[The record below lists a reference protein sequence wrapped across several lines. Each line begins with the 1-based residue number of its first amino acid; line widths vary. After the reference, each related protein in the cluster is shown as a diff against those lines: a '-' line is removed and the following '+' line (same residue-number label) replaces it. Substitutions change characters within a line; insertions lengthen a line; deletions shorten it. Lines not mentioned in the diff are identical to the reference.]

1 MDHRKTGTLFI
12 IIAAA
17 LWGMISIFVTLL
29 TSLGLSS
36 MQISAVRSCAAPLF
50 LIPFIWFKDKRLLFI
65 APRDWYYFFG
75 TGVISLLF
83 FNWCYFNT
91 IKAASVSVAAVLLYT
106 SPIFVVLM
114 SAALFGE
121 KLTRFKLLALAFTFL
136 GCVLVSGIISQ
147 GGSIGLYALL
157 SGLGSGFGYALY
169 SIFGRY
175 ALRKYDPLTVTLG
188 TILFCGA
195 GSIVLSIAESGSSLP
210 TAFFSL
216 KGFIGCSGMA
226 LLCCALPYMLYTT
239 GLCHVESSKASIY
252 ATVEPAVA
260 ALIGVTLFKEQLTI
274 ANLIGMAMIFLSVLL
289 LSREG

>member
-1 MDHRKTGTLFI
+1 MNRKTGTAFI
-12 IIAAA
+12 VTAAA
-17 LWGMISIFVTLL
+17 LWGTISIFVTLL

-50 LIPFIWFKDKRLLFI
+50 LVPYLWFKDKRLLFI

-75 TGVISLLF
+75 TGVVSLLF

-121 KLTRFKLLALAFTFL
+121 KLTKPKLLALALTFS
-136 GCVLVSGIISQ
+136 GCVLVSGILSQ
-147 GGSIGLYALL
+147 GSNIGVYALL

-175 ALRKYDPLTVTLG
+175 ALKKYAPFTVTLW

-195 GSIVLSIAESGSSLP
+195 GSLILSVMESGFSLP
-210 TAFFSL
+210 GEFFSL
-216 KGFIGCSGMA
+216 KGAVGCIGMA
-226 LLCCALPYMLYTT
+226 LICCALPYLLYTT
-239 GLCHVESSKASIY
+239 GLCHVESSKAAIY

-260 ALIGVTLFKEQLTI
+260 ALIGITIFKEQLT
-274 ANLIGMAMIFLSVLL
+274 ALNFAGMALIFISVLL
-289 LSREG
+289 LAKAE